1 MESKECS
8 SCGRFSPDFCR
19 RISGQRI
26 ESLKALPAI
35 QRNPQ
40 VQVNF
45 VSFGSLKPL
54 NGKTKQKLVC
64 SKNRNTLGNI
74 GNAVKV
80 IVGTQSAGKM

>member
-19 RISGQRI
+19 RIPGQRI

-45 VSFGSLKPL
+45 VSLGSL
-54 NGKTKQKLVC
+54 
-64 SKNRNTLGNI
+64 
-74 GNAVKV
+74 
-80 IVGTQSAGKM
+80 